1 MSPEV
6 EEITV
11 RSALTKTG
19 GFLYAY
25 THTLQPYV
33 GCAFGRGCGVY
44 CYVAES
50 PVHKFQS
57 DGRAWGDYVRIK
69 TNVAELL
76 REELTRHSRQHRL
89 DELRVFMSSS
99 TDPYQ
104 GIEAKTQA
112 TRACLKAFAERPPG
126 VLVVQTRSP
135 LVERDFDLLAALGPR
150 AWLSVTIES
159 DDDKMRRALTP
170 GTPSFARRR
179 QIVERAQTAG
189 LNVQV
194 AVAPYL
200 PIKDTDAFAGWL
212 AEWADRVVVDTFVSG
227 DGNDG
232 ARTARSALPQ
242 QFADTG
248 LGDWRDE
255 TSARTLVERLRGI
268 FGSEHVGWSAA
279 GFNALCTDEVRWKL
293 TACSQ

>member
-6 EEITV
+6 KEIIV

-25 THTLQPYV
+25 THSLQPYV

-50 PVHKFQS
+50 PVHRFQS
-57 DGRAWGDYVRIK
+57 NGQEWGEYVYIK
-69 TNVAELL
+69 TNIAHLL
-76 REELTRHSRQHRL
+76 CEELARHSRQGRL
-89 DELRVFMSSS
+89 DSLHVFMSSS

-104 GIEAKTQA
+104 GVEATTER
-112 TRACLKAFAERPPG
+112 TRACLEAFTERPPG
-126 VLVVQTRSP
+126 LLVVQTRSP

-159 DDDKMRRALTP
+159 DDEQVRRTLTP

-179 QIVERAQTAG
+179 QIVERAHHAG

-200 PIKDTDAFAGWL
+200 PTRDGDAFADWL
-212 AEWADRVVVDTFVSG
+212 AAWTDRVVVDTFVSG
-227 DGNDG
+227 DGSDG
-232 ARTARSALPQ
+232 ARTARSTLPA
-242 QFADTG
+242 QFADAG

-255 TSARTLVERLRGI
+255 TSARMLYENLRAVV
-268 FGSEHVGWSAA
+268 GSQRVGWSAA
-279 GFNALCTDEVRWKL
+279 GFNALCADEVRWKL
-293 TACSQ
+293 TACSH